1 MPETSTSSQHL
12 TPLCRVLRTHYTLRT
27 THYYKRS
34 IRTQITHGIW
44 HLQNSKIKKGHA
56 TDSSLAP
63 LTPVPPLPNLLAS
76 IRLALRLSVVST
88 PVTTTAER
96 SSSVPGNRNPILIF
110 QSRRTHPY
118 GSFVTYSTTR
128 HTEVFPPPLQ
138 MQDIHTYSV
147 LRIKEKDRFLP
158 GGQELSVNVRCFAG
172 GGCLG
177 HLLG

>member
-128 HTEVFPPPLQ
+128 HTEVFPPVA
-138 MQDIHTYSV
+138 DAGHTYI
-147 LRIKEKDRFLP
+147 LRTKDERKGSIP
-158 GGQELSVNVRCFAG
+158 SWGPRAVGQRPLLCR

>member
-1 MPETSTSSQHL
+1 MVKPLRLRLYSITCPETSTSSQQQTL
-12 TPLCRVLRTHYTLRT
+12 SLLCTHYTLLHT
-27 THYYKRS
+27 EYA
-34 IRTQITHGIW
+34 QINRGIW

-128 HTEVFPPPLQ
+128 HTEVFPPVA
-138 MQDIHTYSV
+138 DAGHTYI
-147 LRIKEKDRFLP
+147 LRTKDERKGSIPSWGPRAVGQRPLLCR
-158 GGQELSVNVRCFAG
+158 GGVV
-172 GGCLG
+172 
-177 HLLG
+177 